1 MRVVEGE
8 SVTLKVGDEEH
19 AARVDVIVAEGH
31 VVLRLV
37 RTPDKPLELGADA
50 VVYAV
55 DATGLH
61 RLSGR
66 LDPSLIE
73 PDVVA
78 LRWEAAETIQRR
90 QFVRVEATCD
100 VEVLRSGKETI
111 STSTVNV
118 SGSGFLLAGPD
129 NLDEGAEVQ
138 LAVKLD
144 DKQPPLRVTAEVVR
158 VTGNGN
164 LGVHI
169 LEIDEGDRER
179 LVDFCID
186 RQRSAPRVRMQ

>member
-61 RLSGR
+61 RLGGR

-78 LRWEAAETIQRR
+78 LRWEAAETIQRRQFVRVEATCDVEVLRSGKETIQRR

-129 NLDEGAEVQ
+129 NLDEG
-138 LAVKLD
+138 
-144 DKQPPLRVTAEVVR
+144 
-158 VTGNGN
+158 
-164 LGVHI
+164 
-169 LEIDEGDRER
+169 
-179 LVDFCID
+179 
-186 RQRSAPRVRMQ
+186 